1 MTQELIET
9 VDVLRPGKSLVVAID
24 GPSGSGKSS
33 VSKEVARRLKLA
45 YLDTGAMYRALTWF
59 CLENGTDLDDGAAVE
74 AAAEALPLEISTSPQ
89 EEYVRVGGHDVTLA
103 IREPAISAAVS
114 AVATTLG
121 ARTELI
127 RRQRELIEK
136 HHRRMVVEG
145 RDITTV
151 VAPHAEVRMLLTAS
165 EEARLRRRGI
175 QLGGSQNA
183 EQLAA
188 QVTHRDAKDSTV
200 VNFTTA
206 ADGVVT
212 LDSSELDFDETVQA
226 ALDIVDTVVNHIS
239 LFRTGP
245 STVTEGRAGC
255 RRTVHA
261 SLPGHWTTAWSRPVG
276 WLLDHLVY
284 RTSVS
289 GRSNVPA
296 AGPVIFAGNHIS
308 FLDGPVMFGASPR
321 PMHILVKQEMFT
333 GFLGRVLA
341 ASGQLPVDRRGGR
354 AALATA
360 RSLLDAGRCVGI
372 LPEGT
377 RGSGEAAAINN
388 GVAWLALNSGA
399 TVVPVAILGTQDRR
413 RTPGHGSRTPPAA
426 ARQLRRGHQRQPQAR

>member
-1 MTQELIET
+1 MGI
-9 VDVLRPGKSLVVAID
+9 
-24 GPSGSGKSS
+24 
-33 VSKEVARRLKLA
+33 
-45 YLDTGAMYRALTWF
+45 
-59 CLENGTDLDDGAAVE
+59 
-74 AAAEALPLEISTSPQ
+74 
-89 EEYVRVGGHDVTLA
+89 DVTLA

-151 VAPHAEVRMLLTAS
+151 VAPDAEVRMLLTAS

-175 QLGGSQNA
+175 QIGGSQNA

-212 LDSSELDFDETVQA
+212 LDSSELDFEETVQSRPR
-226 ALDIVDTVVNHIS
+226 H
-239 LFRTGP
+239 RGP
-245 STVTEGRAGC
+245 RDQLPRSPRVTDPQPAVPGR
-255 RRTVHA
+255 
-261 SLPGHWTTAWSRPVG
+261 WTTAWSRPVG
-276 WLLDHLVY
+276 WILDHVVY
-284 RTSVS
+284 RTSVT

-341 ASGQLPVDRRGGR
+341 GVGPAARGPPRRSCGAGQRPGAYSTPDGASGFFPKVRGGAARPPRSTTAWHGWRSTPVPPWFRWPSWAHESAANIWTRFPHSAGGCMSASAGPSTSAAGPAR
-354 AALATA
+354 AAVFQWT
-360 RSLLDAGRCVGI
+360 GR
-372 LPEGT
+372 ESK
-377 RGSGEAAAINN
+377 SGPR
-388 GVAWLALNSGA
+388 W
-399 TVVPVAILGTQDRR
+399 PVT
-413 RTPGHGSRTPPAA
+413 SRTRSKEPGSPCPT
-426 ARQLRRGHQRQPQAR
+426 RNPRTNVMKQ